1 MCYERLM
8 AECPDNPSWPFY
20 AAKVLLR
27 DDKRSAKAVTY
38 LRRAVEL
45 DPTNECASYWLA
57 FSSGEADGVDKAPSS
72 YVQKLF
78 DGYAHSF
85 ESHLV
90 GKLHY
95 QTPQLVCQVLRE
107 NGPLLSPPEPLDALD
122 LGCGTG
128 LACRALR
135 SGDMMERLGASPLTL
150 VGVDLS
156 EKMLR
161 EADARG
167 GYDALIQGDI
177 LEVLKRWP
185 DVDICLP
192 AAAVR
197 PPLPPSF
204 HLIVACDVCVY
215 RQPWK
220 PLRVHLSS
228 AARGGAAHLL
238 D

>member
-1 MCYERLM
+1 M

-107 NGPLLSPPEPLDALD
+107 NGPLLSPPEPLDVLD
-122 LGCGTG
+122 LGCGAG

-135 SGDMMERLGASPLTL
+135 SSDMMECLGASRLTL
-150 VGVDLS
+150 VDVDLS

-161 EADARG
+161 EADAKG
-167 GYDALIQGDI
+167 GYDALIHGDI
-177 LEVLKRWP
+177 VEVLKRWP